1 MISVQTTVQGDA
13 AKVLQTLVRELGP
26 AGRSKLNEAAT
37 HPVAV
42 QIRGHILAA
51 SQTRHS
57 TADNIRRGPAARSG
71 HLLKAAE
78 SVAEVVTAEAGEVT
92 VSSPGFRRALGPL
105 HVRVREKQFLTI
117 PVDALSYGETV
128 KTLRARGISVFR
140 PKGKSYL
147 AAKHDG
153 QFRVLFL
160 LRYEVTLKHD
170 PGLMPKPEEMAEE
183 AKAGLL
189 DLVKKI
195 LGAAA

>member
-1 MISVQTTVQGDA
+1 MISVQATVTGDA
-13 AKVLQTLVRELGP
+13 AKVLQTLSRELGP
-26 AGRSKLNEAAT
+26 AGRAKLNEAAT

-42 QIRGHILAA
+42 QIRGHVLAA

-57 TADNIRRGPAARSG
+57 TADNIRRGPAQRTG

-78 SVAEVVTAEAGEVT
+78 SVSEVVTAEAGEVT

-105 HVRVREKQFLTI
+105 HIRVREKQFLTI

-140 PKGKSYL
+140 RKSYL
-147 AAKHDG
+147 ATKHDG

-170 PGLMPKPEEMAEE
+170 PGLMPKPEEMADE

>member
-140 PKGKSYL
+140 RKSYL
-147 AAKHDG
+147 ATKHDG

>member
-1 MISVQTTVQGDA
+1 VISVRATVQGDA
-13 AKVLQTLVRELGP
+13 GKMLQALARELGP
-26 AGRSKLNEAAT
+26 AGRAKLNEAAT

-42 QIRGHILAA
+42 QIRGHILEA

-57 TADNIRRGPAARSG
+57 TADNIRRGPATRTG

-78 SVAEVVTAEAGEVT
+78 SVSETVTADAGEVT
-92 VSSPGFRRALGPL
+92 ISSPGFRRALGPL
-105 HVRVREKQFLTI
+105 NIRVREKQFLTI

-140 PKGKSYL
+140 RKSYL
-147 AAKHDG
+147 ATRHDG

-170 PGLMPKPEEMAEE
+170 PGLMPKPEEMAEQ

-195 LGAAA
+195 LGEAA